1 MSEPVSNTYKLEQ
14 RLIDANALIEKLDK
28 MCKSGN
34 GKCAEYIWNRGI
46 KGVLSDAPTVE
57 ATPVVHC
64 GECIWWQDRQVQL
77 ADGGCRDYMPDE
89 PWSVTSDIGINV
101 GAHCTKHGFEDKS
114 GSWFWAN
121 ANDFCSRGERR
132 EGKP

>member
-1 MSEPVSNTYKLEQ
+1 MSEQ
-14 RLIDANALIEKLDK
+14 RLIDANALCEALSEYRLSKTVSHFLSSRECEGFRDGVEASIELV
-28 MCKSGN
+28 KS
-34 GKCAEYIWNRGI
+34 
-46 KGVLSDAPTVE
+46 APTVE
-57 ATPVVHC
+57 AAPVVLC